1 MRFGSERARA
11 TVLLASRPQGFIFWL
26 LGGGGVSAVAALC
39 SCHGDPCSNFEGE
52 TCFGGG
58 GVGGRTD
65 AGKGVRVNSVDG
77 YLGLGFRGR
86 YVS

>member
-1 MRFGSERARA
+1 M
-11 TVLLASRPQGFIFWL
+11 
-26 LGGGGVSAVAALC
+26 AALC

-65 AGKGVRVNSVDG
+65 AGKGVRVSSVDG